1 MPTPPSSSSQPISGD
16 TTQQFRGFLRVVNEL
31 GTATDTLF
39 QRIYGSLSRRRKTL
53 VDTEALRRAQAHAR
67 ALQRRTRQQGL
78 ELARLTA
85 ILAALDEG
93 VVMQDPQGRI
103 VLMNESAKQLIGT
116 IQTFWDGPLGEKFR
130 EHQAETITPSA
141 NSSMEFMGEASS
153 IALGERTVGV
163 RMARAFS
170 NRGNVLGTLMIIGD
184 VQQQSQSLPDR
195 LKTSFVTQ
203 MTHELR
209 TPLTSIKGMS
219 DVLLNMPEGR
229 PPNRRFL
236 EAIGR
241 NVAILDR
248 MIVELLDLSEI
259 EADSFQIR
267 QDGLRLDEQVFA
279 VIQGMEPRLA
289 KALLSVNVMIANPDR
304 LSLVG
309 DGRRLQWA
317 LGHLIENAIQ
327 YTLPGGEIVV
337 HLGRIRDGQ
346 LLIKVIDTGVG
357 IRSEDL
363 PHIFE
368 RFQRGE
374 ARTPDGKV
382 IDPRGLG
389 QGLYIARAVVQA
401 HGGNISVASTLYEG
415 STFTIALP
423 ISDLP

>member
-1 MPTPPSSSSQPISGD
+1 MQNPPSSQPLSGD

-67 ALQRRTRQQGL
+67 ALQRRSRQQSL

-85 ILAALDEG
+85 ALATLEEG
-93 VVMQDPQGRI
+93 VIMQDPQGRI
-103 VLMNESAKQLIGT
+103 VLMNDSAKQMIGS
-116 IQTFWDGPLGEKFR
+116 IQAFWDGPLGEKFR
-130 EHQAETITPSA
+130 AHQAEPISSSA
-141 NSSMEFMGEASS
+141 HSHMEFIGEPDK
-153 IALGERTVGV
+153 IIIGERTLGI

-170 NRGNVLGTLMIIGD
+170 NRGNVLGTLMIIKELSS
-184 VQQQSQSLPDR
+184 QPQQSLPDR
-195 LKTSFVTQ
+195 LKTSFITQ

-259 EADSFQIR
+259 EANSFQIR
-267 QDGLRLDEQVFA
+267 QDDIRLDEQVFA
-279 VIQGMEPRLA
+279 VIQGMEPRLTKA
-289 KALLSVNVMIANPDR
+289 KLTVNIMVVHPEKLQIR
-304 LSLVG
+304 G
-309 DGRRLQWA
+309 DARRLQWA

-337 HLGRIRDGQ
+337 HLGRVRDGQ
-346 LLIKVIDTGVG
+346 LLLKVIDTGVG

-368 RFQRGE
+368 RFYRGE

-389 QGLYIARAVVQA
+389 QGLYIARAVVEA
-401 HGGNISVASTLYEG
+401 HGGSISVASTLYEG

-423 ISDLP
+423 ISGLA